1 MAGLRSQKAVLP
13 SHLRIAYKR
22 VGPSAR
28 ASRCSTATNPSV
40 PRINAART
48 VYCWRGSH
56 SYPSL
61 SSADT
66 SRRPFGVSSATCSL
80 CEVAA
85 PVRSLCEVD
94 QATR

>member
-1 MAGLRSQKAVLP
+1 MAGFRSQKAVLP

-28 ASRCSTATNPSV
+28 ASTCSTATNPSV

-56 SYPSL
+56 SYPRL

-80 CEVAA
+80 CEV
-85 PVRSLCEVD
+85 D